1 MNNSKPIQLQP
12 VMANNSQPGPPQMSM
27 SALEKVTGGAATNM
41 GSIPKANMTFSS
53 SKEHRYSVNNTNPMN
68 PLSAHKQPS
77 GLYKKP
83 QEMNGNNF
91 LSAQNQ
97 QIIVNS
103 GGNSNGITAVGSY
116 GPWSP
121 SKTTKPIATNSILA
135 VSKAD
140 LIEQLSPM
148 KTFMV
153 ERNAQKHALQ
163 GFSEYMNAG
172 TQQPEIRNDM
182 RTPLHQQIGGTDAR

>member
-1 MNNSKPIQLQP
+1 
-12 VMANNSQPGPPQMSM
+12 MANSIQPRPPQVSTSGFEKVADG
-27 SALEKVTGGAATNM
+27 SALNM
-41 GSIPKANMTFSS
+41 GSLPIASMTFSS
-53 SKEHRYSVNNTNPMN
+53 G
-68 PLSAHKQPS
+68 KQPS
-77 GLYKKP
+77 GLYLKP
-83 QEMNGNNF
+83 QGMT
-91 LSAQNQ
+91 QNQ

-103 GGNSNGITAVGSY
+103 GGTSNGITAVGSY

-121 SKTTKPIATNSILA
+121 SKTTKPNATNSIIA

-163 GFSEYMNAG
+163 GFSEYMNSG
-172 TQQPEIRNDM
+172 TQ
-182 RTPLHQQIGGTDAR
+182 